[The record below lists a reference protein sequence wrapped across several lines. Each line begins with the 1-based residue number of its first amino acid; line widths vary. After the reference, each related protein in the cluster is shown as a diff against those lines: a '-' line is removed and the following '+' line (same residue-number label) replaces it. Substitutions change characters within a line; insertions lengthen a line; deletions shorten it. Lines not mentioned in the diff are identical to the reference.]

1 MKRIKHI
8 VRKEFKQIFRDKMML
23 RAMVVMPFIQLFVM
37 GHAIT
42 FDVHNVPLLVRD
54 MDQSASSR
62 LLLEKVR
69 ASGRFD
75 FCDYENDPNTI
86 KSRFEHYR
94 ASVALS
100 IPRDF
105 ERDLL
110 RGDRP
115 QVQVLVDG
123 TDSNSSNIAQSY
135 LLRIAAEF
143 ESQMR
148 SEHNIG
154 RQGPAQKTRL
164 VLPSIRTWFNPNLES
179 KYYMLP
185 GIVAILLTMTTS
197 MLAGLN
203 IVREREIGT
212 LEQLN
217 VTPIRPWELIL
228 GKLLP
233 FFILSFVMLMGALLV
248 IRVYY
253 GVPMAGSLWLLLAF
267 SVVFLLSTLG
277 LGLFVSTLTG
287 TQQEALFIIWAFN
300 IFGILMSGM
309 MAPIENMPPFVQ
321 NLSYLNPVRY
331 YMSIIRDIYL
341 KGSGMGYLWKD
352 GLALVGWGAAILT
365 FSAVR
370 FHKKVD

>member
-1 MKRIKHI
+1 MQRIKHI
-8 VRKEFKQIFRDKMML
+8 VRKEFKQIFRDRMML

-42 FDVHNVPLLVRD
+42 FDVHHVPLLVRD
-54 MDQSASSR
+54 MDHSASSR

-75 FCDYENDPNTI
+75 FCDYEGDPSTI

-123 TDSNSSNIAQSY
+123 TDSNSSNIAQGY
-135 LLRIAAEF
+135 LLRIAADF
-143 ESQMR
+143 ESQVR
-148 SEHNIG
+148 SGHNIG
-154 RQGPAQKTRL
+154 RPGPARKTRL

-233 FFILSFVMLMGALLV
+233 FFILSFVMLLGALTV

-321 NLSYLNPVRY
+321 KLSYLNPVRY

-341 KGSGMGYLWKD
+341 KGSGFGYLWKD
-352 GLALVGWGAAILT
+352 GLALMGWGAVILT

>member
-123 TDSNSSNIAQSY
+123 TDSNSSNIAQGY

-321 NLSYLNPVRY
+321 KLSYLNPVRY